1 MLFRTFVLLEQGD
14 TFGFVEFLTVRKF
27 RKKRA
32 AGRSLI
38 KHKFNR

>member
-27 RKKRA
+27 RKKNERLD
-32 AGRSLI
+32 GRL
-38 KHKFNR
+38 